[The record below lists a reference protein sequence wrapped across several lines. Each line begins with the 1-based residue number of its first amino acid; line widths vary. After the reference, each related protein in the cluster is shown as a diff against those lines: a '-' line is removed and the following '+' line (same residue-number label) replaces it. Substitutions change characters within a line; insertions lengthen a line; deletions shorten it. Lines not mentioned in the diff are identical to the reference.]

1 MFDNILVR
9 SSPLVPRLTSVTD
22 NKHLHLLVAMLA
34 MSSHATDKVVLA
46 LLVKRDSHRSA
57 LPLVRLFKAGAVV
70 EIFLARHLDH
80 IVTIATPLEGDLLP
94 NHNTLLLRLG
104 VPMPL

>member
-22 NKHLHLLVAMLA
+22 NKHLHLLVSMLA

-46 LLVKRDSHRSA
+46 RLVKRDSHRSA
-57 LPLVRLFKAGAVV
+57 LPLVRLFKADAVV
-70 EIFLARHLDH
+70 EIFLTLHLDH
-80 IVTIATPLEGDLLP
+80 IVTIATPIEGDVLTNLS
-94 NHNTLLLRLG
+94 TLGGWGL
-104 VPMPL
+104 